1 MGLRDFE
8 VRREDIKLP
17 DGKNSFAVRGLGLN
31 DVTRLLA
38 LYGPTLTI
46 LFNKFIGDIR
56 LQQLTPQSMGFV
68 INEVLKEAP
77 EIALK
82 IIAIGA
88 DEDGTPDEPKLVQ
101 IGVVAQAE
109 ALSAIIELT
118 LISEAEVKKLV
129 EIVTKALTG
138 TAVAVEGLSSLRKAG
153 SGASAEQ

>member
-17 DGKNSFAVRGLGLN
+17 NGDTFAVRGLGFN
-31 DVTRLLA
+31 DVTRLMA

-46 LFNKFIGDIR
+46 LFNKFIGDVR
-56 LQQLTPQSMGFV
+56 LKTLTPEAMGFV

-77 EIALK
+77 EIAFK
-82 IIAIGA
+82 IIALGA
-88 DEDGTPDEPKLVQ
+88 DEDGTKGETNIPM
-101 IGVVAQAE
+101 IGVVAQAD
-109 ALSAIIELT
+109 ALSRIVELT

-138 TAVAVEGLSSLRKAG
+138 TTGVVEGLSSLRKGG
-153 SGASAEQ
+153 SGVSDGQ